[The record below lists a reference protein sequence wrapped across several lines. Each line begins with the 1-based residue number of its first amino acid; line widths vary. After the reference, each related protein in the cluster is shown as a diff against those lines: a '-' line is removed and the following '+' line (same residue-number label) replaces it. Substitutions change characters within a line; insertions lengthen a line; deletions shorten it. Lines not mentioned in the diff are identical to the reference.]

1 MPSFALLDDSH
12 STATQAT
19 SRLYTEFVRE
29 IVWASKQQFSN
40 AINELESALAE
51 GYFALAAFSYEL
63 GAQLQEIDA
72 MSEKLQS
79 TPSRILLYRTCQKL
93 SQEQVTEWL
102 QAQLA
107 NTETASVAG
116 IANLRAS
123 VDEAEFT
130 SAIERIQHYIAA
142 GDTYQVNY
150 TFRFHFETYGSIF
163 ALDIRL
169 RERQAVP
176 YGALIA
182 LPDGSAILSLSPE
195 LFVRHQK
202 GTLYARPMK
211 GTAAASATDSE
222 EFDSQLNTER
232 SQALSTDNKN
242 RAENVMIVD
251 LLRNDL
257 SRIAQLGSVRVPQ
270 LFEVQ
275 RFNSVLQMTSTI
287 TAQCRAEVNLE
298 QVLRALYPCGSITG
312 APKLRTM
319 EIIDEVETEPRGMY
333 TGALGWFD
341 PHPPSVEIALPDFCL
356 SVPIRTLQLTP
367 PDSSSM
373 RQGVMGVGAGIVFDS
388 VAADEYQESLLKAR
402 FLTTLPAQFALFET
416 MYATREDG
424 CRQLDRHLRRLQSS
438 ARYFGIAV
446 TESTLQQQLETY
458 CANLPV
464 ATAHRLKLSLN
475 GVGEITI
482 QSAVLAPMTEPVK
495 VLLAAQRTQS
505 NDLWLQHKTT
515 LRADYDHAWQQAETQ
530 GAFDML
536 FCNELGEVTEGGRT
550 NVFAK
555 LDGKWYTPPLCSG
568 VLQGVM
574 RSVLLDDPT
583 WLASERKLTID
594 DIERAD
600 ELVLCNALRG
610 VMKAVLIK

>member
-1 MPSFALLDDSH
+1 MSSFALLDDSH

-19 SRLYTEFVRE
+19 SRLYSEFVRE
-29 IVWASKQQFSN
+29 IVWASEQQFSN
-40 AINELESALAE
+40 AMNELESALAE

-102 QAQLA
+102 QAQIA
-107 NTETASVAG
+107 DAETAAVAG

-163 ALDIRL
+163 ALYIRL

-195 LFVRHQK
+195 LFVRHLQ

-298 QVLRALYPCGSITG
+298 QVLHL
-312 APKLRTM
+312 KQLR
-319 EIIDEVETEPRGMY
+319 
-333 TGALGWFD
+333 
-341 PHPPSVEIALPDFCL
+341 
-356 SVPIRTLQLTP
+356 
-367 PDSSSM
+367 
-373 RQGVMGVGAGIVFDS
+373 
-388 VAADEYQESLLKAR
+388 
-402 FLTTLPAQFALFET
+402 
-416 MYATREDG
+416 
-424 CRQLDRHLRRLQSS
+424 
-438 ARYFGIAV
+438 
-446 TESTLQQQLETY
+446 
-458 CANLPV
+458 
-464 ATAHRLKLSLN
+464 
-475 GVGEITI
+475 
-482 QSAVLAPMTEPVK
+482 
-495 VLLAAQRTQS
+495 
-505 NDLWLQHKTT
+505 
-515 LRADYDHAWQQAETQ
+515 HAY
-530 GAFDML
+530 
-536 FCNELGEVTEGGRT
+536 R
-550 NVFAK
+550 AK
-555 LDGKWYTPPLCSG
+555 LCDST
-568 VLQGVM
+568 
-574 RSVLLDDPT
+574 
-583 WLASERKLTID
+583 
-594 DIERAD
+594 
-600 ELVLCNALRG
+600 
-610 VMKAVLIK
+610 

>member
-40 AINELESALAE
+40 AINELEIALAE

-63 GAQLQEIDA
+63 GAQLQEINA

-102 QAQLA
+102 QAQIA

-163 ALDIRL
+163 ALYIRL

-319 EIIDEVETEPRGMY
+319 EIIDEVETEPRGLY

-446 TESTLQQQLETY
+446 NESTLQQQLETY

-568 VLQGVM
+568 VLPGVM